1 MTPTSL
7 VGHRRGLAH
16 GRIIIPLAS
25 LGMII
30 AYVAVAGGTGFCPTC
45 AAIVDAVT
53 GRQGAVQTVS
63 RSAVVP
69 EGSAGTI
76 HGLVMTDLEG
86 NDVPLSEF
94 SGRPILIDLWATW
107 CAPCR
112 KVRKVLHG
120 IADEAS
126 EHATIISLSVDEGG
140 PEVVK
145 SFMKEHEGGVS
156 PFMEL
161 MSTDPAFRALIKPH
175 DRQPTIPKL
184 IYVNA
189 SGRIVDIEYGVNR
202 PDWVLSRLK
211 ALASAGASG

>member
-140 PEVVK
+140 AWDGANFPQQSIYDASPLYVDHTPYWDEV
-145 SFMKEHEGGVS
+145 EEAREAIDQG
-156 PFMEL
+156 
-161 MSTDPAFRALIKPH
+161 
-175 DRQPTIPKL
+175 
-184 IYVNA
+184 
-189 SGRIVDIEYGVNR
+189 
-202 PDWVLSRLK
+202 
-211 ALASAGASG
+211 LASS